1 MRETATNEPQNS
13 DAARTNS
20 TDPGSSEGNPDA
32 MPHSVL
38 VTRSLFGGMLM
49 GLANLVPGISGG
61 TMLLAAG
68 IYPRF
73 IDAVASATR
82 FRFPMRSLILLACV
96 AVAAGLSVLLFAGVL
111 KDLVVNQRWVMYSL
125 FIGLTLGG
133 VPVVWR
139 MARPA
144 TTGMIVSGIVS
155 LALMIGLAL
164 LQMYGVVGGGQGSF
178 LMLFIAGTVG
188 ASAMILPGLSGG
200 YLLLLLGQYVPIL
213 SAIDQFKDALKAR
226 DISAA
231 MSPAMSVMLPVG
243 LGVLVGIAVVGNVL
257 QWCLRAFP
265 KATLGAL
272 LGLLIGSLAGL
283 WPFQVGVP
291 PEIGD
296 TVKGMMVT
304 AESLPGIDAE
314 DWPTRYFSPT
324 AVQTISSLGLILVG
338 FAITMGIAAIGKEK
352 DAA

>member
-1 MRETATNEPQNS
+1 MRDSATNDSQKT
-13 DAARTNS
+13 DAARLDS
-20 TDPGSSEGNPDA
+20 SDPGSSGGSLDS

-38 VTRSLFGGMLM
+38 VTRSLFGGTLM

-73 IDAVASATR
+73 IDAVASVTR

-144 TTGMIVSGIVS
+144 TVGMIVAGIVS
-155 LALMIGLAL
+155 LGLMVGLAL

-178 LMLFIAGTVG
+178 AMLFIAGTVG
-188 ASAMILPGLSGG
+188 ASAMILP
-200 YLLLLLGQYVPIL
+200 
-213 SAIDQFKDALKAR
+213 DF
-226 DISAA
+226 
-231 MSPAMSVMLPVG
+231 PV
-243 LGVLVGIAVVGNVL
+243 
-257 QWCLRAFP
+257 
-265 KATLGAL
+265 
-272 LGLLIGSLAGL
+272 
-283 WPFQVGVP
+283 
-291 PEIGD
+291 D
-296 TVKGMMVT
+296 TCCC
-304 AESLPGIDAE
+304 
-314 DWPTRYFSPT
+314 Y
-324 AVQTISSLGLILVG
+324 
-338 FAITMGIAAIGKEK
+338 
-352 DAA
+352 